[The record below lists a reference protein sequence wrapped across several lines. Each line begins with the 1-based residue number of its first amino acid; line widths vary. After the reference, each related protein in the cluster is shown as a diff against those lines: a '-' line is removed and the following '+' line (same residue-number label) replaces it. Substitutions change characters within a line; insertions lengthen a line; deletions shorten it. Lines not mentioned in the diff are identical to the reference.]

1 MSHRFMYQNLL
12 SSLVTITPLSTAQ
25 GVVGAAV
32 PRVANG
38 SGGVIFTGPYTADG
52 MKTYIVEIDAA
63 GDIPAATFKWRNSD
77 TPAGTWEASG
87 VATAPTDI
95 TLSNGV
101 KVRFTAGTG
110 TDFSLGDRWEATA
123 VNRFGKRFLYGLD
136 PNDAFRSGALSDPW
150 TMVFDLLTAQEAKA
164 LFIHLHNVSPGAT
177 VRIQGH
183 TSDAW
188 GAPSLNETVTWR
200 AGTMVHYIAAASK
213 TYRYWRLVVEG
224 DAANPD
230 GYIGIGE
237 LYLGGYFEPA
247 EDFEFGSSPDGEVA
261 AERAQETESGSPR
274 SVLLNRLRA
283 AGLEYVH
290 LSDADLA
297 SFRSMF
303 QAVKDK
309 DNERSLPLFVHLD
322 VDDAASLA
330 LYQLGADFRPRK
342 DGPDD
347 NALSLSILERA
358 A

>member
-1 MSHRFMYQNLL
+1 MGKGAL
-12 SSLVTITPLSTAQ
+12 SGLAKGWGFNQ
-25 GVVGAAV
+25 GTQFGTFR
-32 PRVANG
+32 P
-38 SGGVIFTGPYTADG
+38 SFHCIFTGGEARHLGP
-52 MKTYIVEIDAA
+52 DAM
-63 GDIPAATFKWRNSD
+63 
-77 TPAGTWEASG
+77 
-87 VATAPTDI
+87 
-95 TLSNGV
+95 
-101 KVRFTAGTG
+101 FTAGVAASVGLSYNSDNPNNVPAIYKDGASQSITPFSVPTG
-110 TDFSLGDRWEATA
+110 TRVSDAGDNLFTGDRPDGVTSLDGWMDE
-123 VNRFGKRFLYGLD
+123 VKFYNR
-136 PNDAFRSGALSDPW
+136 
-150 TMVFDLLTAQEAKA
+150 VLTAQEF
-164 LFIHLHNVSPGAT
+164 LGLHNGILPSDHAASCVLHLKFDEGTGTSAADSSASGLTTALQDAAAWTSSIHSPL
-177 VRIQGH
+177 
-183 TSDAW
+183 D
-188 GAPSLNETVTWR
+188 ETIPWR
-200 AGTMVHYIAAASK
+200 AGTTHRYLATSPRS
-213 TYRYWRLVVEG
+213 YRYWRLRIGG
-224 DAANPD
+224 DSGNPD

-347 NALSLSILERA
+347 NALSLGILERA